1 MRMTRYAHLLLI
13 GLVLFCTSFLSF
25 NASAQLSGS
34 YTIDP
39 TKAPS
44 SSNYA
49 SFGAAIADLVS
60 GSRTDSG
67 PDQGP
72 GVSGSVTITAYDT
85 LYRGQQLSI
94 GAITGTSSSNT
105 VTFQSASGDSSVCM
119 LRNVSKTSNSG
130 DFVVQLNGCDFVTF
144 KGIGFE
150 RTGNNTYS
158 TVINITNN
166 SDNCTFTNCMM
177 LGRKVPSNSS
187 NGFVY
192 GIGSI
197 IYYTG
202 SSSNTKILNNRM
214 IYGYNGVYSASTSSG
229 IEISG
234 NIIDTVGSSGVYMT
248 SQTGLKIHGNDFNM
262 GDFGPSTG
270 HYVSYGIRI
279 ESTTGLEFTAN
290 KVNML
295 AVNAQV
301 VRAIMLANLTG
312 NTSSSRSLIANNFV
326 SMSGG
331 TGNCTGIAV
340 YNSFWVDMY
349 HNNIHITSSLK
360 GGACFYVYPQ
370 YSNAQLRLV
379 NNVLVN
385 SGGGFVYSVDGTNTG
400 NISSL
405 RNNSVYHTGTY
416 VGQWNGTDY
425 GTWAQWLT
433 GSRKDTA
440 SVYGDPGFISAT
452 DLHVSNIAINGK
464 AIPYS
469 SVTDDID
476 GESRNSSTPDM
487 GADEFF
493 PVNTD
498 IGISKLDSPAA
509 FCAGKYDVKVSFQN
523 FGIDTIKSATINWS
537 VNNTSQK
544 SYSWTGTLAPGSS
557 AAGITIGSY
566 TFSANTP
573 YSFKIWTSAPNSK
586 SDGKNIN
593 DTLNITRLTGISG
606 TYTIGNSKNADFKS
620 FNEAITEM
628 TARGL
633 CGATTFNVEDGTYNE
648 QITLVELDGMGASA
662 PLTFQGANKDS
673 TKVII
678 TLPSTTATGNNNAA
692 CQLRGADNVT
702 FKWMTFERTG
712 SNNFAQV
719 IHILDGAHNNTFTN
733 CQMLATRVSTNNAD
747 GVNIWSDQGRDTGN
761 VFTHNYISKGTY
773 NIQYGGLG
781 VSHESGTII
790 SDNVFDSAFM
800 NAIAVQRNDSITIS
814 NNFFKFSMGTS
825 TGNAVIE
832 LTDCDGAI
840 KVTENRFR
848 DRWAEKGI
856 RLDGCDGTAKRP
868 AIIANN
874 MLTREDGFGIE
885 FHSSTHQLV
894 AFNSIYF
901 WGDDTGNSAIITTN
915 SQNENIHLYNNNI
928 MMDSGQVYNI
938 WVRRHIANSDY
949 NNLVTQSPRLLK
961 YNGNWFKTLTGF
973 NNQTK
978 LDSHSLAANPY
989 FIERYDL
996 HARNTVLNGAGTPI
1010 SWITTDFDGEMRNS
1024 TTPDIGADEF
1034 DAQPNDAGVVTFSSP
1049 GGAAC
1054 EGDHDINIV
1063 IRNFGRD
1070 DLNSVTINWTLNGN
1084 TQTAINWTGN
1094 LSSLETDT
1102 IKLGSGT
1109 YKVGQSLKLSGWTT
1123 NPNGKADGFTFND
1136 SIGESKGF
1144 VNLPFARAGNDKTLC
1159 SGDSVRIGT
1168 NGSINYT
1175 YEWYDLNNN
1184 KIGDGDR
1191 IFVLPTTTTSY
1202 YQKVVDKDRGCINYD
1217 TMTVQV
1223 GALPVISIATD
1234 QTICDGQTIA
1244 LGGSA
1249 QTGNS
1254 YSWTSDPNGFTDNT
1268 SNPRVRPN
1276 ATITY
1281 TLVQTIDSTGC
1292 SATDDVT
1299 LTVNPSPKTELVGDT
1314 SICNGD
1320 SEMFSITA
1328 NSGNTYNWSYG
1339 NGTVTAGGGSSDTS
1353 ITLEFSTSGAASVQ
1367 VIEINSVGCPDT
1379 ASFEFN
1385 VNDNPIADFS
1395 YDNNCAGKDI
1405 QFVDE
1410 STGNDTRLWDFGD
1423 GNSKVARRP
1432 INKYATS
1439 GSYTVSLTSTSDKGC
1454 VDIETKTIDIED
1466 APDAGFVID
1475 ENACQNEAL
1484 DINNTSTGSGNYTW
1498 SFGDGNTSNDRNPT
1512 HAIASSGNFTVKL
1525 IMDNNG
1531 CKDSVSSD
1539 ITVNPAPESGF
1550 SLTVDGD
1557 EVNVSATS
1565 TDAESYEWD
1574 FGDGNSATGTT
1585 ANHEYDITEGW
1596 VKVTLTVTN
1605 AAGCTSSTVDSA
1617 YIDVSSIG
1625 ELPSYASQ
1633 LSVYPNP
1640 CYGKA
1645 VVEVDLDKNSNVS
1658 IVLFDLTGKEISQVY
1673 NGELMTGENKIEISD
1688 LAQKLQSG
1696 TYLLRINFENDATV
1710 AKMIQI
1716 R

>member
-1 MRMTRYAHLLLI
+1 MKNYL
-13 GLVLFCTSFLSF
+13 SNLSF
-25 NASAQLSGS
+25 GFAFLALLFFTSNASAQLSGS

-39 TKAPS
+39 TKAAS
-44 SSNYA
+44 SSNYT

-72 GVSGSVTITAYDT
+72 GVSGAVTITAYDT

-105 VTFQSASGDSSVCM
+105 VTFQSAGGDSSVCV

-130 DFVVQLNGCDFVTF
+130 DFVLQLNGCDYVTF
-144 KGIGFE
+144 KGIGFQ
-150 RTGNNTYS
+150 RTGNRSYS
-158 TVINITNN
+158 TVINITNG
-166 SDNCTFTNCMM
+166 SDNCTITNCML

-192 GIGSI
+192 GIGSL

-202 SSSNTKILNNRM
+202 NGDNTKILNNKM
-214 IYGYNGVYSASTSSG
+214 IYGYNGVYSTSASSD

-234 NIIDTVGSSGVYMT
+234 NVIDTVGSSGIYM
-248 SQTGLKIHGNDFNM
+248 SGQSGLTIHGNDFNM

-279 ESTTGLEFTAN
+279 ERTTELEFTAN
-290 KVNML
+290 KLNMM
-295 AVNAQV
+295 AVNGQV

-312 NTSSSRSLIANNFV
+312 NSKTSRTLVANNFV
-326 SMSGG
+326 TMSGG
-331 TGNCTGIAV
+331 TGNCTGFAL
-340 YNSFWVDMY
+340 YNCEWVDMY
-349 HNNIHITSSLK
+349 YNNVHITSSLK
-360 GGACFYVYPQ
+360 GGACFYIYPQ
-370 YSNAQLRLV
+370 YNNSQLRLV
-379 NNVLVN
+379 NNVLAN
-385 SGGGFVYSVDGTNTG
+385 TGGGFVYSVDGTNTG

-405 RNNSVYHTGTY
+405 RNNAVYHTGTY
-416 VGQWNGTDY
+416 VGQWNGNDY
-425 GTWAQWLT
+425 TTWANWLT
-433 GSRKDTA
+433 GTRKDTA

-464 AIPYS
+464 AISYS

-476 GESRNSSTPDM
+476 GESRNSSTPDI

-493 PVNTD
+493 PANTD
-498 IGISKLDSPAA
+498 IGISRIDSPAA

-523 FGIDTIKSATINWS
+523 YGVDTIKSATINWS
-537 VNNTSQK
+537 VNSTSQK
-544 SYSWTGTLAPGSS
+544 SYSWTGTLAPGAS
-557 AAGITIGSY
+557 ATGINIGSY

-573 YSFKIWTSAPNSK
+573 YSFKIWTSSPNSK

-593 DTLNITRLTGISG
+593 DTLNITRLTGLTG
-606 TYTIGNSKNADFKS
+606 TYSIGSSTNSDFKS
-620 FNEAITEM
+620 FNEAISAM

-633 CGATTFNVEDGTYNE
+633 CGAITFNVEDGTYRE
-648 QITLVELDGMGASA
+648 QITLVQLDGMGATA
-662 PLTFQGANKDS
+662 PVTFQGSSKDS
-673 TKVII
+673 SKVII

-712 SNNFAQV
+712 NNPFAQV
-719 IHILDGAHNNTFTN
+719 IHILDGAHDNTFTH
-733 CQMLATRVSTNNAD
+733 CQMLATRVSSNNTD

-761 VFTHNYISKGTY
+761 VFTHNYISKGTF
-773 NIQYGGLG
+773 NMQYGGLG

-790 SDNVFDSAFM
+790 SDNIFDSAYL
-800 NAIAVQRNDSITIS
+800 NAIYVRSNDSIQIT
-814 NNFFKFSMGTS
+814 NNTFRFSAGTS
-825 TGNAVIE
+825 SGNAIIE
-832 LTDCDGAI
+832 LEECNGAVKI
-840 KVTENRFR
+840 MGNRFR

-856 RLDGCDGTAKRP
+856 IMDDCNGSAKNP

-874 MLTREDGFGIE
+874 MMTREDGFGIE
-885 FHSSTHQLV
+885 FDASTHQLV
-894 AFNSIYF
+894 AYNSIYF
-901 WGDDTGNSAIITTN
+901 WGDDTGNSAISTTN

-949 NNLVTQSPRLLK
+949 NNLFSQSPRPFR
-961 YNGNWFKTLTGF
+961 YNGNWFRSLTALK
-973 NNQTK
+973 NQTG
-978 LDSHSLAANPY
+978 LDSNSLDVNPY

-996 HARNTVLNGAGTPI
+996 HVRNTALNGAGTPLVN
-1010 SWITTDFDGEMRNS
+1010 ITTDYDGETRNS

-1049 GGAAC
+1049 SGAAC
-1054 EGDHDINIV
+1054 EGDQDINVV

-1084 TQTAINWTGN
+1084 TQSAYNWTGN
-1094 LSSLETDT
+1094 LSALETDT
-1102 IKLGSGT
+1102 VKLGSGT

-1123 NPNGKADGFTFND
+1123 SPNGKTDGFTPND

-1144 VNLPFARAGNDKTLC
+1144 ISLPLARAGNDKTLC

-1168 NGSINYT
+1168 NGSVNYT
-1175 YEWYDLNNN
+1175 YEWFDLNNN
-1184 KIGDGDR
+1184 KVGDGDR
-1191 IFVLPTTTTSY
+1191 IYVQPSTTTSY
-1202 YQKVVDKDRGCINYD
+1202 YQKVVDKKRGCINYD
-1217 TMTVQV
+1217 TMEVLV
-1223 GALPVISIATD
+1223 GTLPVISIASD
-1234 QTICDGQTIA
+1234 QTICDGQTVA

-1249 QTGNS
+1249 QTGHT
-1254 YSWTSDPNGFTDNT
+1254 YSWTSNPAGFT
-1268 SNPRVRPN
+1268 SNVNNPLVAPSS
-1276 ATITY
+1276 TTTY
-1281 TLVQTIDSTGC
+1281 TVVQTIDSTGC
-1292 SATDDVT
+1292 SATNDVT
-1299 LTVNPSPKTELVGDT
+1299 LSVNPSPNAELVGDT

-1320 SEMFSITA
+1320 SETFSVTA
-1328 NSGNTYNWSYG
+1328 NSGNTYNWNYG
-1339 NGTVTAGGGSSDTS
+1339 NGTATAGGGTTDNS
-1353 ITLEFSTSGAASVQ
+1353 ITIEFNNSGTASVQ
-1367 VIEINSVGCPDT
+1367 VIEINTFGCPDT
-1379 ASFEFN
+1379 AAFEFN
-1385 VNDNPIADFS
+1385 VNDNPVAEFS

-1405 QFVDE
+1405 RFIDE

-1423 GNSKVARRP
+1423 GNSKLARRP
-1432 INKYATS
+1432 TNKYVTS
-1439 GSYTVSLTSTSDKGC
+1439 GSYTVSLTATSDNGC
-1454 VDIETKTIDIED
+1454 FDVETKTINIED
-1466 APDAGFVID
+1466 APDAGFIID
-1475 ENACQNEAL
+1475 ENACQNETL
-1484 DINNTSTGSGNYTW
+1484 DINNTSTGSGTYLW
-1498 SFGDGNTSNDRNPT
+1498 DFGDGNTSSNQTPT
-1512 HAIASSGNFTVKL
+1512 HAIATAGNYTVKL

-1531 CKDSVSSD
+1531 CKDSLSSD
-1539 ITVNPAPESGF
+1539 ITVNPSPESGF

-1557 EVNVSATS
+1557 EVNVSATN
-1565 TDAESYEWD
+1565 TDGDTYEWD
-1574 FGDGNSATGTT
+1574 FGDGNLATGTT

-1596 VKVTLTVTN
+1596 IKVTLTVTS

-1645 VVEVDLDKNSNVS
+1645 VVEVDLDKTSNVS
-1658 IVLFDLTGKEISQVY
+1658 IVLFDLTGKEISQFY
-1673 NGELMTGENKIEISD
+1673 NGELIPGDNKVEISN
-1688 LAQKLQSG
+1688 LSQKLQTG
-1696 TYLLRINFENDATV
+1696 TYLLRINFDNEATV